1 MVRTLGIFFILC
13 MGVLLSSCDN
23 YFGERTDLDFIEIPT
38 YDVREI
44 NYVPIAP
51 NIQDAVAPVDVYV
64 GYDEFIYVVDSAQDL
79 ILRYDIALNLQSS
92 IYVPGV
98 RKVTQTR
105 SFDLLAIGTYDTTIT
120 GVDYSLTALY
130 EIGMVGSDNVLSM
143 QGAAAE
149 AVIVHPFYFKNSF
162 SSSDAK
168 VKFTDVAIIG
178 SNIQSENNSYYLSR
192 TGISTNNAGF
202 GPDNA
207 VLKFTKD
214 HKWISALPITAT
226 GATYNDYFKNPLS
239 LQGFTQAPQL
249 TATNSPDFWVL
260 NQNEDQ
266 EIQVQH
272 IQFTEGPFG
281 ALYQPIFYSTLDPA
295 AKRYLQTPKR
305 FQDPVDLCLAG
316 DGSRFLFVADAGVD
330 SVYQFTSSGLEGV
343 PPPPASAAEFNALAS
358 LGGFGKV
365 SAIGYY
371 DKILYVADSK
381 NGTVQRFKLTLDFD

>member
-1 MVRTLGIFFILC
+1 
-13 MGVLLSSCDN
+13 
-23 YFGERTDLDFIEIPT
+23 
-38 YDVREI
+38 
-44 NYVPIAP
+44 
-51 NIQDAVAPVDVYV
+51 
-64 GYDEFIYVVDSAQDL
+64 
-79 ILRYDIALNLQSS
+79 
-92 IYVPGV
+92 
-98 RKVTQTR
+98 
-105 SFDLLAIGTYDTTIT
+105 
-120 GVDYSLTALY
+120 
-130 EIGMVGSDNVLSM
+130 
-143 QGAAAE
+143 
-149 AVIVHPFYFKNSF
+149 
-162 SSSDAK
+162 

-192 TGISTNNAGF
+192 TGVSTNNAGF

-214 HKWISALPITAT
+214 HQWISALPITAS
-226 GATYNDYFKNPLS
+226 GATYNNYFKNPLA

-249 TATNSPDFWVL
+249 TASNSPDFWVL
-260 NQNEDQ
+260 NQDEDQ

-305 FQDPVDLCLAG
+305 FVDPIDLCLAG

-343 PPPPASAAEFNALAS
+343 PPPPASAAEFNALAT
-358 LGGFGKV
+358 LGGFGNV

-381 NGTVQRFKLTLDFD
+381 NGTVQRYKLTLDFD

>member
-1 MVRTLGIFFILC
+1 MVRLFKYGLPLLAIMLG
-13 MGVLLSSCDN
+13 SCEN
-23 YFGERTDLDFIEIPT
+23 YFGNRTDIDFIEIPT
-38 YDVREI
+38 YEVREI
-44 NYVPIAP
+44 SYVPIAP
-51 NIQDAVAPVDVYV
+51 NIHDAQAPVDVYV
-64 GYDEFIYVVDSAQDL
+64 GYDEFIYVVDSADDQ
-79 ILRYDIALNLQSS
+79 ILRYDLALNLQGS
-92 IYVPGV
+92 ITVPGV
-98 RKVTQTR
+98 RKVIQNR
-105 SFDLLAIGTYDTTIT
+105 SFKLLAIGTYDTTIT
-120 GVDYSLTALY
+120 GVDYSLAALY
-130 EIGMVGSDNVLSM
+130 EIDLVDAQNTLSFNN
-143 QGAAAE
+143 ASPE
-149 AVIVHPFYFKNSF
+149 AVLVHPFYFKNSF

-178 SNIQSENNSYYLSR
+178 SNLPAENNSYYLSR
-192 TGISTNNAGF
+192 TGYSNNNAGF
-202 GPDNA
+202 GPDYA

-214 HKWISALPITAT
+214 HQWISSIPVTAT
-226 GATYNDYFKNPLS
+226 GATYSNYFKNPLA

-249 TATNSPDFWVL
+249 TANNSPDFWVL

-281 ALYQPIFYSTLDPA
+281 ALYQPIFYSTSDPNSTG
-295 AKRYLQTPKR
+295 YLQTPKR
-305 FQDPVDLCLAG
+305 FEDPVDLCLAG

-365 SAIGYY
+365 SDIGYY

-381 NGTVQRFKLTLDFD
+381 NGTVQRFNLTLDFD